1 MTFQNQAIILL
12 GTNLGQKK
20 RNLLEAINS
29 LSAYNELYAFSKVYE
44 TMAWGLTD
52 QDSFLNQVLVLK
64 TNLQPIDLLHFCQNI
79 ENKMG
84 RVRKQKWGER
94 IIDIDIL
101 YYNQQIIDIEKLQI
115 PHPFLH
121 ERRFT
126 LVPLVEIMPNFIHPI
141 LLKTQQELLQNC
153 SDSGEVKLYK
163 KPENELF

>member
-1 MTFQNQAIILL
+1 MTFQNQAVILL

-20 RNLLEAINS
+20 KNLITATEFLNTD
-29 LSAYNELYAFSKVYE
+29 NELLAFSKVYE
-44 TMAWGLTD
+44 TSAWGLTE
-52 QDSFLNQVLVLK
+52 QDSFLNQVLILK
-64 TNLQPIDLLHFCQNI
+64 TNLLPFELLKFCQNI

-101 YYNQQIIDIEKLQI
+101 YYNQQIIDTENLQI

-126 LVPLVEIMPNFIHPI
+126 LVPLAEIIPLFIHPG
-141 LLKTQQELLQNC
+141 LHKTQKELLQIC
-153 SDSGEVKLYK
+153 TDLGEVTAI
-163 KPENELF
+163 